1 MHAPVKKLEAKYGV
15 VPCTGKLA
23 DSVRLPE
30 SAGNRAVDGALRGK
44 HASGA
49 ESAKGATSATVLVLI
64 GF

>member
-1 MHAPVKKLEAKYGV
+1 MHAPVKKLEANLEL

-30 SAGNRAVDGALRGK
+30 SAENRAVDGALRGK

-49 ESAKGATSATVLVLI
+49 KSAKGATSATVLVLI

>member
-1 MHAPVKKLEAKYGV
+1 MEL

-30 SAGNRAVDGALRGK
+30 SAENRAVDGALRGK

-49 ESAKGATSATVLVLI
+49 KSAKGATSATVLVLI